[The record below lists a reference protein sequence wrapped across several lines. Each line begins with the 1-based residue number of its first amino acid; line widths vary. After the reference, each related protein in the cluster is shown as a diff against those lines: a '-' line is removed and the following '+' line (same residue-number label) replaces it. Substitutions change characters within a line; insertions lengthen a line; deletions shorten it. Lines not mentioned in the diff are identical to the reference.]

1 MRQFVG
7 WFALGL
13 TAFGIEVAL
22 LGVLHQWLRCPL
34 WLASAV
40 AAEFVLLARFL
51 STDRL
56 VFGHARP
63 GLGRCGRFHVAALG
77 SFAVSWLALN
87 GSSMFLDLPYVLA
100 AFVGSIAA
108 FGWSGVTNFLWVW
121 RVSPAQIVLH
131 QDPNLVSTPAPAD
144 RE

>member
-1 MRQFVG
+1 MWSALADRVPGRTRQFAG
-7 WFALGL
+7 WFVLGV

-22 LGVLHQWLRCPL
+22 LGVLHQWLSCPL

-56 VFGHARP
+56 VFGYARP
-63 GLGRCGRFHVAALG
+63 DLSRCGRFHAAALG

-87 GSSMFLDLPYVLA
+87 GSSTFLDLPYVLA

-108 FGWSGVTNFLWVW
+108 FAWSGVTNFLWVW
-121 RVSPAQIVLH
+121 RVSPAPV
-131 QDPNLVSTPAPAD
+131 AP
-144 RE
+144 RSEH